1 MNQVVLTGRLTK
13 DAEVYE
19 GASGAVVA
27 RFTLAV
33 DKLVNGVKSA
43 DFIPCVAFAG
53 TAEIIDAY
61 CAKGHKIGVTGK
73 IETNTW
79 EDDEG
84 SKHFQTNVIVNSVEF
99 LESKKDATEET
110 TKTSTQ
116 PTTNKIYKTRK
127 YTNK

>member
-19 GASGAVVA
+19 GSSGSTVA

-33 DKLVNGVKSA
+33 DKFENGEKSA
-43 DFIPCVAFAG
+43 DFISCVAFAG
-53 TAEIIDAY
+53 TAELIDAY
-61 CAKGHKIGVTGK
+61 CAKGHKIGIVGKLNTSNWKGDDGVT
-73 IETNTW
+73 
-79 EDDEG
+79 
-84 SKHFQTNVIVNSVEF
+84 HYQTNVIVNNVEF
-99 LESKKDATEET
+99 LGDKKKEEVEEH
-110 TKTSTQ
+110 Q